1 MRCFRRRGA
10 KRELELFSRDRLG
23 DLVAEGLDLAIRFG
37 EPRLP
42 DAAVLTILNCRQQS
56 VWSDRRRCADR
67 GLGCVFISTRSSE
80 PQAEGSRS

>member
-23 DLVAEGLDLAIRFG
+23 DLVEEGLDLAIRFG

-42 DAAVLTILNCRQQS
+42 DAAVLTILN
-56 VWSDRRRCADR
+56 
-67 GLGCVFISTRSSE
+67 FSSAGE
-80 PQAEGSRS
+80 LPFATSPASSSRLVLASLSEGSG